1 MNASTI
7 IEQLDK
13 LLWGWPQII
22 LLLGTHLFM
31 TFKTGFVQKDIFKAI
46 KLSVTKDPDA
56 PGDVSQF
63 GALATALASTVGT
76 ANIIGVGTAI
86 ALGGPGAVLWI
97 WFTGLF
103 GMATKYAETV
113 IALKYRVKSQDGTML
128 GGAMY
133 ALERGLK
140 LKWLGIVFAFLAA
153 LCGLGIFLAALCGL
167 GIGCSVPANAVVA
180 TVKENL
186 NATGTYGQ
194 VLTYAIV
201 VILCVLVGVAIIGGV
216 KSITK
221 VSEKLVPFMAIFYVL
236 GCLIILI
243 MNADV
248 MAQTISTIVCAAFT
262 PRAAGGGFIG
272 STIAS
277 ACRFGI
283 ARGLFSNESGMGS
296 APLVAAAAQSRNPK
310 RQALVSMTGTFWDT
324 VVVCLMTGLV
334 LVSCIIKHPFIDAM
348 SGNGSELTS
357 LAFSTI
363 PIVGKPVLVVGLI
376 TFTFSTMLG
385 WYYYGERCAVYLF
398 GEKAIL
404 AYKII
409 WVAGIFAGSLA
420 ELKFIWNIADI
431 LNGLMSIPNIVAVL
445 LLSGVIASE
454 TKKYSGKHI
463 DDLDESEIP
472 LVKNSRRG
480 SL

>member
-97 WFTGLF
+97 WFTGVF
-103 GMATKYAETV
+103 GIATKYAETV

-140 LKWLGIVFAFLAA
+140 LKWLGIAFA
-153 LCGLGIFLAALCGL
+153 FLAALCGL

-194 VLTYAIV
+194 ALTYAIA
-201 VILCVLVGVAIIGGV
+201 VILCVLVGIAIIGGV

-221 VSEKLVPFMAIFYVL
+221 VSEKLVPFMAVFYVL

-404 AYKII
+404 VYKII

-454 TKKYSGKHI
+454 TKKYAGKHI

-472 LVKNSRRG
+472 VVKNSRRG
-480 SL
+480 VIG